1 MLVVGA
7 NVTSAA
13 AAVSASRSLTA
24 AQLHADVFTA
34 LALAAATTWLGFEP
48 LVVVIA
54 TACRGKA
61 ARRARVDVGSH
72 VKKVP

>member
-1 MLVVGA
+1 MRVA
-7 NVTSAA
+7 
-13 AAVSASRSLTA
+13 
-24 AQLHADVFTA
+24 VFTA

-54 TACRGKA
+54 ASCRCKA